1 MLARF
6 IHSKSVNQSIPLFY
20 HPTGEDYTI
29 SGGTIQILTFG
40 DLEIQKEIN
49 VTSLHDDI
57 GEGDEVIILDLI
69 NDETNFIDVNIG
81 QSTTQITI
89 LEDDGKHNSPCM
101 SFNFAYLTYR

>member
-1 MLARF
+1 M
-6 IHSKSVNQSIPLFY
+6 
-20 HPTGEDYTI
+20 

-40 DLEIQKEIN
+40 VLEMTKEIN

-69 NDETNFIDVNIG
+69 NDETNAIDVNIG

-89 LEDDGKHNSPCM
+89 LEDDGK
-101 SFNFAYLTYR
+101 